1 MSRQR
6 LSLGVYRMFL
16 RAYPRDF
23 RERFGADL
31 EADFLQLAATR
42 GWRAAWAKTITDIF
56 RTVPLTHGDVQT
68 ERLRRDRIGGPFDL
82 RHPHTPRSLLMSS
95 LLFDLRYAVRSLMKA
110 PVFTIVT
117 TLTLALG
124 IGANSAIFSLVN
136 AVLLRPLGYHDPERL
151 ISIYE
156 TIPESKVPRF
166 GVSPP
171 DYIDLVEYQH
181 SYDAIG
187 AYRTRSFELSGTGR
201 PEQILGAQVSAT
213 IFPLLGV
220 EAAFGRTFLA
230 EEDQREQ
237 AVAVIS
243 DGLWRRAFGGKP
255 MVGERIVLDRQP
267 YTVVGIMPPA
277 FQFPKRSPQING
289 EPADVWLPLVFNPFE
304 RQARGMMYNHSVIG
318 RLREGVTVQQ
328 AGADTSALASRIRE
342 NYPVQL
348 RNSPFSLQIGT
359 APLLDEIAGQVRRPL
374 LILLGAVG
382 LVLLV
387 ACANVANL
395 ILSRTVARQRE
406 IGVRAA
412 LGAGRHR
419 LFQMLL
425 LESLILS
432 LIGGALGLV
441 IGHWAVRAMPTVIS
455 ASLPGVPE
463 VALDLR
469 VVGFTLAASVLTAF
483 IFGIVPLIGGARR
496 NLNDSLREGAS
507 RTTGSRHQH
516 RVQATLV
523 VTSVAFAFVLLVAAG
538 LLIRSFNTLLAADPG
553 IRATSVLAMEV
564 TLPVADYS
572 NGPRI
577 RGFYRDLVDRLHELP
592 GVRSAA
598 LGTDWPLKGDGE
610 RRVFTPDNSRTEGV
624 PPSIA
629 LTWVQGDYFGTYGIP
644 LLSGR
649 NFSPEEYAENR
660 LVVII
665 SKSIADKYWPGED
678 PIGKRIKWGLPIS
691 TAPWLTVIGVA
702 GNVVDG
708 ALGGE
713 PVIHAYVTYADLPD
727 QALASRTVGLA
738 RRVVVG
744 VNADVD
750 AASLTTSAR
759 AVVGRLDPSL
769 AIARVETLQ
778 QVMSDASAPQRF
790 SAMVLSAFAI
800 GALVLAAI
808 GLYGVLAFAVS
819 QRTREIG
826 VRLALGAPRRQVLGL
841 IVREGMVLTLVGLL
855 IGGVGAAGAVRVLR
869 ALLYETEVY
878 DPWTF
883 ATVPLL
889 LAAVAFA
896 ACFLPAHRASRVDP
910 MGALRD

>member
-1 MSRQR
+1 MAPRWSVR
-6 LSLGVYRMFL
+6 LYRAL
-16 RAYPRDF
+16 LSAYPRAF

-42 GWRAAWAKTITDIF
+42 GWRAAWLKTLGDLF
-56 RTVPLTHGDVQT
+56 RAIPLTHGAARA
-68 ERLRRDRIGGPFDL
+68 ERIRRERIAGPF
-82 RHPHTPRSLLMSS
+82 TPMSS
-95 LLFDLRYAVRSLMKA
+95 LFFDLRYAVRALLKA
-110 PVFTIVT
+110 PVFTVIT
-117 TLTLALG
+117 IATLALG

-136 AVLLRPLGYHDPERL
+136 AVLLRPMGYQDPDRL
-151 ISIYE
+151 VSIYE
-156 TIPESKVPRF
+156 MIPESQVPRF

-171 DYIDLVEYQH
+171 DYIDLVDYQR
-181 SYDAIG
+181 SFDAIG
-187 AYRTRSFELSGTGR
+187 AYRTRSFELSGTGQ
-201 PEQILGAQVSAT
+201 PEQIIGAQLSAT
-213 IFPLLGV
+213 IFPMLGA
-220 EAAFGRTFLA
+220 EAAAGRTFLPD
-230 EEDQREQ
+230 EDQREQ
-237 AVAVIS
+237 AVAIIS
-243 DGLWRRAFGGKP
+243 DGLWRRAFGARP

-267 YTVVGIMPPA
+267 FTVVGIMPPS

-318 RLREGVTVQQ
+318 RLRDGVSVEQ
-328 AGADTSALASRIRE
+328 AAADTGALAARIRE

-348 RNSPFSLQIGT
+348 RNAPFSLEIGT

-395 ILSRTVARQRE
+395 ILSRTIARRRE

-412 LGAGRHR
+412 LGAGRYR

-425 LESLILS
+425 LESLL
-432 LIGGALGLV
+432 LALAGGAAGLV
-441 IGHWAVRAMPTVIS
+441 IGHWAVRAMPAVIA

-469 VVGFTLAASVLTAF
+469 VVAFTLAASILTAL
-483 IFGIVPLIGGARR
+483 IFGIVPLAGGSKRD
-496 NLNDSLREGAS
+496 LNDSLREGAS
-507 RTTGSRHQH
+507 RTTGGRPQH
-516 RVQATLV
+516 RVQAGLV

-538 LLIRSFNTLLAADPG
+538 LLMRSFNNLLAADPG
-553 IRATSVLAMEV
+553 MRATSVLTMEV

-572 NGPRI
+572 SGPRI
-577 RGFYRDLVDRLHELP
+577 RSFYRDLVDRLAAIP
-592 GVRSAA
+592 GVRGAA

-610 RRVFTPDNSRTEGV
+610 RRVFTPENSRTEGV

-629 LTWVQGDYFGTYGIP
+629 LTWVHGDYFGTYGIP
-644 LLSGR
+644 LLAGR
-649 NFSPEEYAENR
+649 NFSPEEHVENR
-660 LVVII
+660 RVVVI

-678 PIGKRIKWGLPIS
+678 AIGKRIKWGLPES
-691 TAPWLTVIGVA
+691 PNPWLTVIGVA

-708 ALGGE
+708 ALGSE
-713 PVIHAYVTYADLPD
+713 PVIHAYVTYAEIPD
-727 QALASRTVGLA
+727 AALASRTVGLA

-744 VNADVD
+744 INADVE
-750 AASLTTSAR
+750 AAALTTSAR
-759 AVVGRLDPSL
+759 TAVHALDPAL
-769 AIARVETLQ
+769 AIARLATMQ
-778 QVMSDASAPQRF
+778 QVIDDASAPQRF
-790 SAMVLSAFAI
+790 SATVLGAFAG
-800 GALVLAAI
+800 GALILAAI

-826 VRLALGAPRRQVLGL
+826 VRLALGAPRGEVLGL
-841 IVREGMVLTLVGLL
+841 IVREGMLLTLLGLV
-855 IGGVGAAGAVRVLR
+855 IGGAGAAGAVRLLR

-883 ATVPLL
+883 ATVPILL
-889 LAAVAFA
+889 TAVALA
-896 ACFLPAHRASRVDP
+896 ACFLPAHRASRTDP
-910 MGALRD
+910 MLALRD

>member
-1 MSRQR
+1 MAPHRWA
-6 LSLGVYRMFL
+6 LLVYRTLL

-23 RERFGADL
+23 RQRFGRDL
-31 EADFLQLAATR
+31 ESDFLQLAATR
-42 GWRAAWAKTITDIF
+42 GWRAAWLKTAGDLF
-56 RTVPLTHGDVQT
+56 RAIPLTHRDARA
-68 ERLRRDRIGGPFDL
+68 ERLRRDRIAGPFNPMSSLIFDL
-82 RHPHTPRSLLMSS
+82 RH
-95 LLFDLRYAVRSLMKA
+95 AVRVLVKA
-110 PVFTIVT
+110 PVFTAIT
-117 TLTLALG
+117 IATLALG

-136 AVLLRPLGYHDPERL
+136 AVLLRPLGYQDPERL

-171 DYIDLVEYQH
+171 DYIDLVQYQH
-181 SYDAIG
+181 SFSTIG
-187 AYRTRSFELSGTGR
+187 AYRARSWELSGTGQ
-201 PEQILGAQVSAT
+201 PEQVIGAQVSAS
-213 IFPLLGV
+213 IFPMLGV
-220 EAAFGRTFLA
+220 GAALGRTFSA
-230 EEDQREQ
+230 DEDQREQ
-237 AVAVIS
+237 SVAILS
-243 DGLWRRAFGGKP
+243 DGLWRRRFGSRP

-267 YTVVGIMPPA
+267 YTVVGIMPA
-277 FQFPKRSPQING
+277 SFQFPKRSPQLNG

-318 RLREGVTVQQ
+318 RLRDGVSVEQ
-328 AGADTSALASRIRE
+328 AAADTAALAARIRE

-348 RNSPFSLQIGT
+348 RNAPFSLRIGT

-395 ILSRTVARQRE
+395 ILSRTVTRRRE

-425 LESLILS
+425 LESLILA
-432 LIGGALGLV
+432 LAGGALGLL
-441 IGHWAVRAMPTVIS
+441 IGHWAVLAMPAVIA

-463 VALDLR
+463 VTLDLR
-469 VVGFTLAASVLTAF
+469 VVGFTLAASVFTAL
-483 IFGIVPLIGGARR
+483 IFGIVPLVSGSRR
-496 NLNDSLREGAS
+496 DLNDTLREGAS
-507 RTTGSRHQH
+507 RTTGSRQQH
-516 RVQATLV
+516 RMQGTLV

-538 LLIRSFNTLLAADPG
+538 LLIRSFNKLLATDSG

-564 TLPVADYS
+564 TLPVADYD
-572 NGPRI
+572 NGSRI
-577 RGFYRDLVDRLHELP
+577 RAFYRDLVERLRAIP
-592 GVRSAA
+592 GARAA
-598 LGTDWPLKGDGE
+598 AVASDWPLKGDGE
-610 RRVFTPDNSRTEGV
+610 RRVFTPERTRAEDV

-629 LTWVQGDYFGTYGIP
+629 LTWVQGDYFATYGIP
-644 LLSGR
+644 IVRGR
-649 NFSPEEYAENR
+649 TFSPDEENENR
-660 LVVII
+660 RVTIV
-665 SKSIADKYWPGED
+665 SKSIGDQYWPGED
-678 PIGKRIKWGLPIS
+678 PIGKRIKWGLPES

-708 ALGGE
+708 ALGSE
-713 PVIHAYVTYADLPD
+713 PVIHAYVPYSDLPD

-738 RRVVVG
+738 RRLVVG
-744 VNADVD
+744 ISAET
-750 AASLTTSAR
+750 AATALTASAR
-759 AVVGRLDPSL
+759 AAVAALDPAL
-769 AIARVETLQ
+769 ASARVETLQ

-790 SAMVLSAFAI
+790 SAIVLTAFAG

-826 VRLALGAPRRQVLGL
+826 VRLALGAPRGDVLAL
-841 IVREGMVLTLVGLL
+841 VVREGMMLTLIGLV
-855 IGGVGAAGAVRVLR
+855 IGGAGAIAAVRLLR
-869 ALLYETEVY
+869 ALLFETEVY

-889 LAAVAFA
+889 LATVALA
-896 ACFLPAHRASRVDP
+896 ACYLPAHRASRVDP
-910 MGALRD
+910 MTALRGE